1 MKKWNQMKYW
11 RHSVALLLCMGL
23 IFCFGISAV
32 FAQGTES
39 GETTANVS
47 DFFLFGEL
55 PQGFTQR
62 DAGGEIEILQG
73 ENVVAGVRSYI
84 LTQEIYDP
92 YDRWFTWL
100 QDVGIEDYMDE
111 TLTETGGMSGADD
124 GWDVYFQSV
133 CPEGEEPTVEHSHH
147 FMVKGGIL
155 FDLWMDTKSLDAQV
169 QSAIKAALNSAQQVQ
184 RMELEYV
191 RNGEAA
197 HCEMRLHDCQGY
209 SIYLPESD
217 DWVWGHRIVEG
228 IPTQLL
234 EYWGTACEEDSS
246 ITLQI
251 ATLAGKELI
260 QAQHWAR
267 DKWSDYELLE
277 DKRGGL
283 GGADENGN
291 LLEISFYTA
300 ENVTYALML
309 TYSQADAESFGS
321 LLSMIGDTF
330 ALQEG
335 SAGMTKEE
343 ANYLRC
349 FAVMNG
355 LYWTN
360 DSQIS
365 WTNRITCQED
375 ETVTMDY
382 LNLDEDVLLIQEVN
396 GPAWHRS
403 ALLLYGEDAFTNE
416 GTEDQPGEIIW
427 EPCEDYEYS
436 GTWLTSFYWSKHYV
450 TYLGTD
456 WQGDAQCIR
465 FRIDAWF
472 DEAGEI
478 PGYFATFFFDED
490 GNFLKVQLNATSAQG
505 DTITATETIV
515 TRDEETIRTRIE
527 EEYRRTQG

>member
-11 RHSVALLLCMGL
+11 GHSVALLLCIALLLCLGVP
-23 IFCFGISAV
+23 AV
-32 FAQGTES
+32 FAQGSEPE
-39 GETTANVS
+39 ETTPDVS
-47 DFFLFGEL
+47 DYFLFGQL
-55 PQGFTQR
+55 PAGFTQR

-73 ENVVAGVRSYI
+73 ENVVAGVRSYV

-100 QDVGIEDYMDE
+100 QDVGIEDYMDD
-111 TLTETGGMSGADD
+111 TLTETGGMSGAED
-124 GWDVYFQSV
+124 GWDVYFQSI
-133 CPEGEEPTVEHSHH
+133 CPEGEEPTVKHSHH
-147 FMVKGGIL
+147 FTVKSGIL
-155 FDLWMDTKSLDAQV
+155 FDFWMDTKSLDGQT
-169 QSAIKAALNSAQQVQ
+169 QSAIAAALTSAQQAQ

-191 RNGEAA
+191 RNGETA
-197 HCEMRLHDCQGY
+197 HCELLSHDCRGY

-217 DWVWGHRIVEG
+217 DWVWGRRIVEG
-228 IPTQLL
+228 IPTQVL
-234 EYWGTACEEDSS
+234 EYCGTECEEDSS

-251 ATLAGKELI
+251 ATLAGKDLI
-260 QAQHWAR
+260 RAQRWAR
-267 DKWSDYELLE
+267 GNWPDYELLE

-300 ENVTYALML
+300 ENATYALML
-309 TYSQADAESFGS
+309 TYPQAEAEKFGS
-321 LLSMIGDTF
+321 LLSVIGDTF
-330 ALQEG
+330 SLQEG
-335 SAGMTKEE
+335 NAGMTEEE

-349 FAVMNG
+349 FAVMNA

-360 DSQIS
+360 DTQIA
-365 WTNRITCQED
+365 WTNRITSQGD
-375 ETVTMDY
+375 ETVSVDY

-396 GPAWHRS
+396 GSTWHRS
-403 ALLLYGEDAFTNE
+403 ALLLYGEDAFTNKD
-416 GTEDQPGEIIW
+416 TEDQSGEIIW

-450 TYLGTD
+450 TYLGAD

-478 PGYFATFFFDED
+478 PNYFATFFFDEE
-490 GNFLKVQLNATSAQG
+490 GNFQKVELDASSAQG
-505 DTITATETIV
+505 ETITATETIV
-515 TRDEETIRTRIE
+515 TREEETIRTRIE